1 MFRVGLTGGIG
12 SGKSSLATE
21 FKKLG
26 VPVID
31 LDQVSREVV
40 KPGGPALNQI
50 VEHFGSSI
58 LTTEKT
64 LDRDALRQRV
74 FQNTDERIWLETT
87 LHPLIRLRCSELEDK
102 LNTPY
107 LILEIPLLTENRD
120 AHKLDRVLVVDLPE
134 SIQIK
139 RTMQRSGLSETE
151 VRNIIV
157 SQASREVRL
166 SIADDIVENRGSP
179 QELKQRAA
187 ELHEKYLSLAVS
199 AGH

>member
-12 SGKSSLATE
+12 SGKSSLAAE

-50 VEHFGSSI
+50 FEHFGQGI
-58 LTTEKT
+58 LTTDKT

-74 FQNTDERIWLETT
+74 FENTAERIWLESV
-87 LHPLIRLRCSELEDK
+87 LHPLIRLRCSELEAE

-107 LILEIPLLTENRD
+107 LILEIPLLAENLD
-120 AHKLDRVLVVDLPE
+120 AQKLDRVLVVDLPE
-134 SIQIK
+134 SIQVE
-139 RTMQRSGLSETE
+139 RTMQRSCLSEAE
-151 VRNIIV
+151 VRSIIDR
-157 SQASREVRL
+157 QASREVRR
-166 SIADDIVENRGSP
+166 SIADDIVENPGSP
-179 QELKQRAA
+179 QELKQVAT

-199 AGH
+199 VRQ